1 MDKILCTGNYAAAEA
16 VKYAK
21 VDVVAG
27 YPITP
32 STKIVEKI
40 NEDIAHGMKCKF
52 ISIEGEHSAMA
63 ATVAASAAGARVFT
77 ATSSQGLLY
86 MHEVLHMAAG
96 GRLPIVMANANRGV
110 FAPWT
115 LKADHQDAL
124 SQRDTGW
131 IQIYC
136 ASNQEIFNTI
146 LQAYK
151 IAEKAYLPVMVN
163 FDGFLLS
170 HCEEPVSLPEEEKI
184 STYLPDYKPMWSLN
198 TDNPTSF
205 SNVTNPK
212 EYADYRDKLSKD
224 ILNVGTIIK
233 QAAYEY
239 QECTELWDGDM
250 IETYCTKDAEIILI
264 AMGSVAADIK
274 YCVDILRK
282 EGVSVGLIR
291 IRVFVPFPGIE
302 IMNILKTDS
311 KVIVIDRD
319 YHFGAEDGIVI
330 SELRSFLYGKLNLKC
345 LKGMVMGIGGKE
357 ITCEEI
363 QHVIKKMEVE
373 VND

>member
-96 GRLPIVMANANRGV
+96 GRLPIVMANVNRGV

-198 TDNPTSF
+198 TD
-205 SNVTNPK
+205 
-212 EYADYRDKLSKD
+212 
-224 ILNVGTIIK
+224 ILH
-233 QAAYEY
+233 
-239 QECTELWDGDM
+239 L
-250 IETYCTKDAEIILI
+250 
-264 AMGSVAADIK
+264 
-274 YCVDILRK
+274 
-282 EGVSVGLIR
+282 
-291 IRVFVPFPGIE
+291 FP
-302 IMNILKTDS
+302 M
-311 KVIVIDRD
+311 
-319 YHFGAEDGIVI
+319 
-330 SELRSFLYGKLNLKC
+330 
-345 LKGMVMGIGGKE
+345 
-357 ITCEEI
+357 
-363 QHVIKKMEVE
+363 
-373 VND
+373 